1 MSGKSES
8 TTSLLPK
15 SSTTWS
21 FTTMSKKYGTS
32 TTSTSKKS
40 TATGSGSPTNSGKNS
55 PMSSSHANFAKK
67 AKESGWSSTTP
78 TGASLGG

>member
-15 SSTTWS
+15 SSTTS
-21 FTTMSKKYGTS
+21 SRLSAKDRIS
-32 TTSTSKKS
+32 TNPTTSKKS

-55 PMSSSHANFAKK
+55 PTSSSHADFAKK
-67 AKESGWSSTTP
+67 AKESDWSSTTP
-78 TGASLGG
+78 TGASLGA